1 MSPSFDSWRFDRI
14 WISHKPAISRRE
26 KPFRG
31 ARPTVEAIL
40 EDTCQVLVRDCWD
53 ALSSGADRQRYLQ
66 LLSDNLYTL
75 PCGQLRM
82 ELNVHVRLWSHAR
95 VFHYSPNSARAL

>member
-1 MSPSFDSWRFDRI
+1 MP
-14 WISHKPAISRRE
+14 PYISRLCC
-26 KPFRG
+26 PSSG
-31 ARPTVEAIL
+31 ALFTSTGESSSFIGHPGI
-40 EDTCQVLVRDCWD
+40 WD

-82 ELNVHVRLWSHAR
+82 ELNVHVRLWSHTR
-95 VFHYSPNSARAL
+95 VLLYSPKSARAL